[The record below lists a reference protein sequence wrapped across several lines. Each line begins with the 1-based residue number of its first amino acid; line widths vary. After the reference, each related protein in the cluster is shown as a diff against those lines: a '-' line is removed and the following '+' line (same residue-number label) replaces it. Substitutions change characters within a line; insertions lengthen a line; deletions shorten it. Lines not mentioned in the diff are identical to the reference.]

1 VQPIPQAGARPLDLR
16 IEEASLNA
24 WPALSQMLFDGWIV
38 RSAHGF
44 TRRANSVTPL
54 ADLGH
59 RALGDRV
66 RWCENHYARLGLP
79 TLFRLPGCCGVEAL
93 EWHLLDRGYE
103 AEDPNVVLCADLDAD
118 LEVPARVRF
127 TDREPWLATYASLTG
142 EPDNARKLHDLV
154 LRNIPGD
161 CLFAVAQEDGRPV
174 ACGLGVVEDDLL
186 GLFDLVTDRDARRR
200 GHGRA
205 LVAGLHA
212 RGHRAGASRA
222 YLQMHV
228 DNVPAAALYDAF
240 GYRER
245 YRYAYLRKA

>member
-1 VQPIPQAGARPLDLR
+1 MQDPKRSLDLR

-24 WPALSQMLFDGWIV
+24 WPALGQVLFDGWVV

-54 ADLGH
+54 SSLGH
-59 RALGDRV
+59 RTLAERV

-79 TLFRLPGCCGVEAL
+79 TLFRLPTCCDVEELERAL
-93 EWHLLDRGYE
+93 RDRGYE
-103 AEDPNVVLCADLDAD
+103 TEEPNLVLGADLATPP
-118 LEVPARVRF
+118 EMPATVRF
-127 TDREPWLATYASLTG
+127 TDRGPWLATYASLTG
-142 EPDNARKLHDLV
+142 EPDEALRLHDLL
-154 LRNIPGD
+154 LRGIPGD
-161 CLFAVAQEDGRPV
+161 CLYAVVQEDGRAV

-186 GLFDLVTDRDARRR
+186 GLFDVVTAQDARRR

-212 RGHRAGASRA
+212 RGRHAGATRA
-222 YLQMHV
+222 YLQMHLE
-228 DNVPAAALYDAF
+228 NEAAGALYDAF

-245 YRYAYLRKA
+245 YRYVYQRKA